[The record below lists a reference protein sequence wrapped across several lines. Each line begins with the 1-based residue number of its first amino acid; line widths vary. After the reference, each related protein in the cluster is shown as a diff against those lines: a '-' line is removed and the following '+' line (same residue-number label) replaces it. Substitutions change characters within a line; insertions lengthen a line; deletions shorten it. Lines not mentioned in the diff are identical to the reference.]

1 MRPLLAAAIPRRPA
15 SFLLRPLSV
24 RASGTTVPKLSFAL
38 AGTLSAAGLHP
49 TCSAMAPLSETF
61 FWRALG
67 GLAPSC
73 VTSGERSWT
82 PALPFIL
89 WGLGIQVSWRRCL
102 IILDPTPSS
111 SLRVGGWQGV
121 LSRRFGWLR
130 ILLSPRHRA
139 STHCQ
144 TRPANRTRG
153 EPPTLGRTIVTH
165 CGPNTTANARSAH
178 HHHSSSLDVVNGRR
192 LSRHSIGPL
201 STPPGAQIIFWAARR
216 SLAGRKM
223 SECRG
228 AGVWGPRESTFT
240 TFSHTLTPHPLSPL
254 WGPPLNPG
262 SVFPYSILAQ
272 AFA

>member
-1 MRPLLAAAIPRRPA
+1 MP
-15 SFLLRPLSV
+15 
-24 RASGTTVPKLSFAL
+24 
-38 AGTLSAAGLHP
+38 
-49 TCSAMAPLSETF
+49 PLSETF
-61 FWRALG
+61 YWRAPG
-67 GLAPSC
+67 GQAPSC
-73 VTSGERSWT
+73 ATFGVRRWT
-82 PALPFIL
+82 LELPFIR
-89 WGLGIQVSWRRCL
+89 LGPVTLAYRRRCL
-102 IILDPTPSS
+102 TSQDQTPSS

-192 LSRHSIGPL
+192 LSRHSIGSL

-228 AGVWGPRESTFT
+228 AGVWGPRGSTFT
-240 TFSHTLTPHPLSPL
+240 TFR
-254 WGPPLNPG
+254 
-262 SVFPYSILAQ
+262 
-272 AFA
+272 